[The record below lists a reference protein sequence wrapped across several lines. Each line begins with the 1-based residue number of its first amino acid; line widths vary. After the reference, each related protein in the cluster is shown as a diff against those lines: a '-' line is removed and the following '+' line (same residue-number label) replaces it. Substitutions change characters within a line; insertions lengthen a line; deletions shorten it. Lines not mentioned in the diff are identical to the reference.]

1 MQTHS
6 DIQTDTQTDMPTQM
20 YVLERLY
27 VRIKCQHQHKLYQR
41 PAEVKDSS

>member
-6 DIQTDTQTDMPTQM
+6 DKQTDMPTQM

-27 VRIKCQHQHKLYQR
+27 AHVKGQHQHTLYHR
-41 PAEVKDSS
+41 PAEVKDSSY